1 MDKRIINLGYCN
13 GWRVKDREEYKE
25 LYANV
30 IEGTCKTKQLYR
42 CEAETTFEA
51 DLNGE
56 IVIVTFKTD
65 SM

>member
-13 GWRVKDREEYKE
+13 GWRVKDREEYNE

-30 IEGTCKTKQLYR
+30 IEGTRKTKELGR
-42 CEAETTFEA
+42 CDTETTFEA

-65 SM
+65 SI